1 MTEIYFT
8 PDIDSYIAQW
18 YPTSN
23 FGIVPYLYISRYKQN
38 NDAYRSLLEF
48 NLGNVGSNA
57 IPPGS
62 VIRNAY
68 LNLRVYRNEIPAGHA
83 ITINVFRVLQ
93 TWSETG
99 VTWNNQPI
107 SSSSPDGSAT
117 ITSGFMGVVK
127 IEISSLVKEWFQG
140 EVVNRG
146 IAIRGDEGANNL
158 VGFFAREYP
167 NTSFWPQLEVIY

>member
-8 PDIDSYIAQW
+8 PDIDAYIAQW

-38 NDAYRSLLEF
+38 NDAYRSFLQF
-48 NLGNVGSNA
+48 NLGHVGSNA

-62 VIRNAY
+62 VINNAY
-68 LNLRVYRNEIPAGHA
+68 LNLRIYRNEIPSGNS
-83 ITINVFRVLQ
+83 ITLQVFRVLQ
-93 TWSETG
+93 AWSETG

-107 SSSSPDGSAT
+107 CANSPDGSVS
-117 ITSGFMGVVK
+117 ISSGYMGAVK
-127 IEISSLVKEWFQG
+127 VELSSLVQEWFQG

-146 IAIRGDEGANNL
+146 IIIKGDEAVNSM

>member
-8 PDIDSYIAQW
+8 PGIDTYIAQW
-18 YPTSN
+18 YPSSN
-23 FGIVPYLYISRYKQN
+23 FGIVPYLYICRYKQN
-38 NDAYRSLLEF
+38 GDSYRSLLEF
-48 NLGNVGSNA
+48 DLGNVGSNF

-68 LNLRVYRNEIPAGHA
+68 LNLRIYRNEIPSGT
-83 ITINVFRVLQ
+83 TIIMNVYRVQ
-93 TWSETG
+93 QNWSETG
-99 VTWNNQPI
+99 ATWNNQPI
-107 SSSSPDGSAT
+107 SASTPDGSAA
-117 ITSGFMGVVK
+117 ITSGQSGLVK
-127 IEISSLVKEWFQG
+127 VDLSNLVKEWFQG

-146 IAIRGDEGANNL
+146 IVIRGEEGANSL